1 MNDAEEINKDIL
13 EQWIAGKGRQP
24 VKWKTLTE
32 VLREIELNTLAEE
45 IEAVK
50 CHEEEAIEDVPVGV
64 SVNPV
69 QRDPTKPLT
78 AETTKDSE
86 QRNTQDVSTTGMEYT

>member
-1 MNDAEEINKDIL
+1 MNDAEEINKEIL
-13 EQWIAGKGRQP
+13 EQWITGRGTHP
-24 VKWKTLTE
+24 VTWKTLIE
-32 VLREIELNTLAEE
+32 VLRDIELITLAVE

-69 QRDPTKPLT
+69 QRVPTKPLT
-78 AETTKDSE
+78 AKTTKDSE
-86 QRNTQDVSTTGMEYT
+86 QRSIQDVSTTGMEYT

>member
-1 MNDAEEINKDIL
+1 MNDAEEINKEIL
-13 EQWIAGKGRQP
+13 EQWIAGRGTHS
-24 VKWKTLTE
+24 VTWKTLIE
-32 VLREIELNTLAEE
+32 VLRDIELITLARE

-78 AETTKDSE
+78 AETTEDSE
-86 QRNTQDVSTTGMEYT
+86 QRSIQDVSTTGMEYT

>member
-1 MNDAEEINKDIL
+1 MNDAEEINKEIL
-13 EQWIAGKGRQP
+13 EQWITGRGTHP
-24 VKWKTLTE
+24 VTWKTLIE
-32 VLREIELNTLAEE
+32 VLWDIELITLAGE

-69 QRDPTKPLT
+69 QSVPTKPLT
-78 AETTKDSE
+78 AKTTKDSE
-86 QRNTQDVSTTGMEYT
+86 QKSIQDVSTTGMKYT